1 MLKVKVS
8 IGWNFPF
15 RSDSLSIYNFTNSK
29 DNIYNNK
36 KFFINTEVE
45 EPDYWFILE
54 NTFSTKIEKV
64 KINKD
69 NIIFLGSDSRYE
81 PSYFLLNSKQ
91 EFLSQF
97 HTVYS
102 HTAVNLKNS
111 LNEPSFCNWKLRGD
125 PFETKFKESD
135 IDFYEN
141 FHPKKTKLLSVYC
154 TDKQVNEVQKVR
166 FDFVKKLKKELGDEL
181 HWYGYENKTED
192 KIEGIASYKY
202 HLVLENNLLPNTMT
216 EKLFDSYLGN
226 SYPIYSGAANA
237 EEYFPKN
244 SFTRINMHD
253 FNGSINTIKDCISN
267 NYYETNHGELLEAKK
282 VVLERFNLIK
292 RIDEIV
298 EKRLNTPLVKNLKS
312 ESIIYP
318 KFHYE
323 GKTKLSRILFSINQR
338 IKKLTNYLEE
348 FYS

>member
-1 MLKVKVS
+1 MLKIKVS

-15 RSDSLSIYNFTNSK
+15 KSDSLSIYNFTNSK
-29 DNIYNNK
+29 DNTYNNK

-45 EPDYWFILE
+45 DPDYWFIVE
-54 NTFSTKIEKV
+54 NTDSTKIEKV

-81 PSYFLLNSKQ
+81 PSYFLLKSKQ

-97 HTVYS
+97 DTVYS

-111 LNEPSFCNWKLRGD
+111 FNEPSFCNWRLRGD
-125 PFETKFKESD
+125 PFENKFKESD

-181 HWYGYENKTED
+181 HWYGYENKTND
-192 KIEGIASYKY
+192 KIEGIGSYKY

-226 SYPIYSGAANA
+226 SYPIYSGATNA

-253 FNGSINTIKDCISN
+253 FNGTINAIKDCVSN
-267 NYYETNHGELLEAKK
+267 NYYEKHYEELLEAKK

-298 EKRLNTPLVKNLKS
+298 EKRLNQPLVNNLDS

-318 KFHYE
+318 KFYYE
-323 GKTKLSRILFSINQR
+323 GKSKLSRILYAINQR
-338 IKKLTNYLEE
+338 IKKLTIYLEK

>member
-8 IGWNFPF
+8 IGWKFPF
-15 RSDSLSIYNFTNSK
+15 KSDSLSIYNFTNSK

-45 EPDYWFILE
+45 EPDYWFIIE
-54 NTFSTKIEKV
+54 NTYSAKKEKV
-64 KINKD
+64 NINKD

-81 PSYFLLNSKQ
+81 PSYYLLKSKQ

-97 HTVYS
+97 HTVYY

-111 LNEPSFCNWKLRGD
+111 INKPSFCNWKLRGD
-125 PFETKFKESD
+125 PFENKFEESD

-141 FHPKKTKLLSVYC
+141 YHPKKTKLLSVYC
-154 TDKQVNEVQKVR
+154 TDKVVNEVQKVR
-166 FDFVKKLKKELGDEL
+166 FDFVKKLKRELGDEL

-192 KIEGIASYKY
+192 KIEGIGSYKY

-226 SYPIYSGAANA
+226 SYPIYSGATNA
-237 EEYFPKN
+237 EDYFPSN
-244 SFTRINMHD
+244 SFARINMHD
-253 FNGSINTIKDCISN
+253 FNGSINVIKDCISN
-267 NYYETNHGELLEAKK
+267 NYYEANYEKLLEARKI
-282 VVLERFNLIK
+282 VLERFNLIK

-298 EKRLNTPLVKNLKS
+298 EDMIDQPVVKNLRT

-323 GKTKLSRILFSINQR
+323 GKSKLSRILFSINQR
-338 IKKLTNYLEE
+338 LKKLTKYLEE

>member
-1 MLKVKVS
+1 MLKIKVS
-8 IGWNFPF
+8 IGWNFLF
-15 RSDSLSIYNFTNSK
+15 KSDSLSIYNFTNSK

-45 EPDYWFILE
+45 EPDYWFIIE
-54 NTFSTKIEKV
+54 NTYSTNIEKV

-81 PSYFLLNSKQ
+81 PSYFLLKSKQ

-111 LNEPSFCNWKLRGD
+111 FNEPSFCNWKLRGD
-125 PFETKFKESD
+125 PFENKFKESD
-135 IDFYEN
+135 IDFYQN
-141 FHPKKTKLLSVYC
+141 FNPKKTKLLSVYC
-154 TDKQVNEVQKVR
+154 TDKQLNEVQKVR
-166 FDFVKKLKKELGDEL
+166 FDFVKKLKREFGDEL
-181 HWYGYENKTED
+181 HWYGYENKTKD
-192 KIEGIASYKY
+192 KIEGIGSYKY

-226 SYPIYSGAANA
+226 SYPIYSGATNA
-237 EEYFPKN
+237 GQYFPNN

-253 FNGSINTIKDCISN
+253 FNGSINAIKDCIANNNFEN
-267 NYYETNHGELLEAKK
+267 NYEELLEAKK
-282 VVLERFNLIK
+282 IVLERFNLIK

-298 EKRLNTPLVKNLKS
+298 EKRLSKPLEKKL
-312 ESIIYP
+312 ESVCTIYP

-323 GKTKLSRILFSINQR
+323 GKTKLSRMLFAINQR
-338 IKKLTNYLEE
+338 IKKLSKYLEE